1 MIVDAYL
8 VYSFIRRLITP
19 FDKWDAYKEGIIDAE
34 GNILKQRKNLTK
46 VSERQSFQL
55 FDLLILNIKKS
66 LSKIPG
72 GNTRIATFS
81 AALWLIREHDELL
94 NRSEMLSEEDIESSL
109 NEYMA
114 VIEESSAPTTT
125 VGGGSIAGAGVDPD
139 GEPGFAKPLRMVKR
153 KIRNQR
159 G

>member
-1 MIVDAYL
+1 MSSNVAGKNKLWRKNINYVWYYNGSRHNKNIEENLLVVDAYL
-8 VYSFIRRLITP
+8 VYSFIRRLTTP

-72 GNTRIATFS
+72 GNTRIATFA
-81 AALWLIREHDELL
+81 AALWLVREHDELL
-94 NRSEMLSEEDIESSL
+94 NKGEML
-109 NEYMA
+109 
-114 VIEESSAPTTT
+114 
-125 VGGGSIAGAGVDPD
+125 
-139 GEPGFAKPLRMVKR
+139 
-153 KIRNQR
+153 
-159 G
+159 